1 MVQRVLSVE
10 YRPLVSLR
18 FDPQNPRLH
27 DKKQIRQIARSI
39 QTFGFNVPVL
49 IDSQGQI
56 IAGHGRVLAAQ
67 FLGMTEVP
75 TIMLEHLTEAQKRT
89 FMIADNRL
97 TENSVWDENLLAQQF
112 KALSVL
118 ELDFDVDVSGFE
130 VLEIDTMIE
139 GLAPASRGEADPAD
153 SIPDS
158 ETNLQIT
165 QVGDLWELGR
175 HRVLCGDAR
184 HQSTYSAVLGEDRA
198 ALVFTDPPYNDP
210 ICGYGA
216 EFGKIH
222 LAKLP
227 MASGETNEAKS
238 TRFLTDVLKLLA
250 RHSTNGAFQFICR
263 DWRHTSE
270 LLTAA
275 AEAYTELENVCVWV
289 NDVAGQS
296 SLYRCQHEFV
306 FVFKSGQQARGNN
319 QLQQFGRHRTNVWK
333 YRPVKSVAQGTDKRH
348 LRDLHPKIKPVEL
361 VADAILDCTTGGDIV
376 LDTFLGSGT
385 TLIAAERTGRVC
397 CGVELDPR
405 YVDVIVRRWQKFTGL
420 DAVHQRSGLTFAQQ
434 ERDITDAQQG

>member
-1 MVQRVLSVE
+1 MSQSKHGHNMVQRVLSVE

-49 IDSQGQI
+49 IDAQGQI

-289 NDVAGQS
+289 KRRS
-296 SLYRCQHEFV
+296 WSELSL
-306 FVFKSGQQARGNN
+306 SLSA
-319 QLQQFGRHRTNVWK
+319 
-333 YRPVKSVAQGTDKRH
+333 
-348 LRDLHPKIKPVEL
+348 
-361 VADAILDCTTGGDIV
+361 
-376 LDTFLGSGT
+376 
-385 TLIAAERTGRVC
+385 
-397 CGVELDPR
+397 
-405 YVDVIVRRWQKFTGL
+405 
-420 DAVHQRSGLTFAQQ
+420 
-434 ERDITDAQQG
+434 